1 MPKTSQSHHSALW
14 SPGVFHLLVVYL
26 VWGSTYLAIRVGVR
40 PGSGFTPL
48 ALGVYRVVT
57 AGTILL
63 IWSWLKKQRLKL
75 SRRELILLFISG
87 QLFWLGGNGLVMIG
101 EQRAD
106 SGIAAL
112 IIAATPIWVAIINIF
127 TTRTAPSWNLI
138 ASWVAGTS
146 GIVALSMPTIL
157 AGLKADLL
165 SILTINLAAIS
176 WAGGTVLQSK
186 YHSNLTPT
194 VHSGYQLLFGGI
206 GFVTLAWIAGEPF
219 PQPSTEAWIAWAYL
233 VIFGS
238 IVAFTSYTQA
248 LRLLPVNLV
257 TTYSYVNPIIAVI
270 LGRIVLKEEITIWTI
285 AGTVLIL
292 IGVAGVFRSHT
303 KPANTE

>member
-1 MPKTSQSHHSALW
+1 MSKTEQSHYSALW
-14 SPGVFHLLVVYL
+14 SAGLFHLLVVYL

-48 ALGVYRVVT
+48 ILGVYRVVT
-57 AGTILL
+57 AGAILL
-63 IWSWLKKQRLKL
+63 FWSLLKKHRLKL
-75 SRRELILLFISG
+75 TKRELVLLFISG
-87 QLFWLGGNGLVMIG
+87 QLFWLGGNGLVMVG

-112 IIAATPIWVAIINIF
+112 IIAATPIWVAIISVII
-127 TTRTAPSWNLI
+127 TRTIPSWNLI
-138 ASWVAGTS
+138 VSWVIGTS
-146 GIVALSMPTIL
+146 GIVALSMPALRAGLRADLTSIL
-157 AGLKADLL
+157 AL
-165 SILTINLAAIS
+165 NLAAIS

-186 YHSNLTPT
+186 YRSNLTPT

-206 GFVTLAWIAGEPF
+206 GFLVLAWIVGEPL
-219 PQPSTEAWIAWAYL
+219 PQPSAEAWIAWAYL

-238 IVAFTSYTQA
+238 IVAFTSYIQA

-270 LGRIVLKEEITIWTI
+270 LGRIILRENITIWTI
-285 AGTVLIL
+285 AGAVLIL
-292 IGVAGVFRSHT
+292 IGVAGVFHSHT
-303 KPANTE
+303 QSANTE